1 MSALC
6 LPEAPCAEADAW
18 ARALLRAAG
27 SETPSDEFTPFDV
40 PALFE
45 EAARAAT
52 DLTLRLPD
60 ERAPRELRVEM
71 RLPAGL
77 LLRSAAGWR
86 TFVTYVD
93 LYAAHALVAAPHA
106 LRERIGALRAAI
118 VAAQRRPE
126 GRP

>member
-6 LPEAPCAEADAW
+6 IPEAPCAEADAW
-18 ARALLRAAG
+18 ARTLLRAAG
-27 SETPSDEFTPFDV
+27 PETPSDESTPFDV

-60 ERAPRELRVEM
+60 
-71 RLPAGL
+71 
-77 LLRSAAGWR
+77 
-86 TFVTYVD
+86 
-93 LYAAHALVAAPHA
+93 LYAAHALVAAPRA
-106 LRERIGALRAAI
+106 LRERVGALRSAI
-118 VAAQRRPE
+118 AAAQRRPE

>member
-1 MSALC
+1 MSALSI
-6 LPEAPCAEADAW
+6 PEAPAAEADDW

-27 SETPSDEFTPFDV
+27 PETRSDVSTPYDV

-45 EAARAAT
+45 EATRAAT

-60 ERAPRELRVEM
+60 ERAPRELHVEM
-71 RLPAGL
+71 RLPRGL

-86 TFVTYVD
+86 TFVSYID
-93 LYAAHALVAAPHA
+93 LYAAHALVAAPRA
-106 LRERIGALRAAI
+106 LRERVGALRTAI
-118 VAAQRRPE
+118 VAVQRRPE